1 MKEHYFEEITKL
13 SYAGHVIDKLR
24 VRIRAGNNIYLKD
37 IYIYYRK
44 TLFDIAKRITLSVRL
59 PRGCRENIS
68 QKPQDTC
75 LPPRQKKKAEKS
87 LEIDLN

>member
-1 MKEHYFEEITKL
+1 MKEHYFEEITNL
-13 SYAGHVIDKLR
+13 SYAGRVIDKLR

-44 TLFDIAKRITLSVRL
+44 TLFDIAKKITLSVRL

-75 LPPRQKKKAEKS
+75 LSPSTKEKGRKKPR
-87 LEIDLN
+87 N